1 MSGISAPSITS
12 GCVLFEWRVQL
23 KGGVLSLSRLTWILS
38 LGTVFLASCGGP
50 GTMLNAQVAAP
61 NVSVLS
67 ATTDSLASPHLS
79 WEVLDLTPSSSQPV
93 LSPSGLFPGD
103 FSTAVIG
110 SHAFLV
116 KLYAGSP
123 QGVGNLTLGGSI
135 REVQCG
141 YFYTATSSESAV
153 PLRHAVPVGHP
164 VSRLL
169 EGDFQTEAL
178 GEMSTLAYIVVDFN
192 SQMPPANNDR
202 QICPMAYT
210 GPLVSPELHMGVTF
224 NGTLRLWGMASTR
237 AAARRST
244 VWLTI
249 QVLPE

>member
-1 MSGISAPSITS
+1 MRA
-12 GCVLFEWRVQL
+12 FYEWKVQL
-23 KGGVLSLSRLTWILS
+23 NGGALSLSRLAWILS

-50 GTMLNAQVAAP
+50 GTSLNAGVAAP
-61 NVSVLS
+61 NISVPS
-67 ATTDSLASPHLS
+67 ATTDSLTSPHLS

-110 SHAFLV
+110 AHAFLV
-116 KLYAGSP
+116 KLYAGTP

-141 YFYTATSSESAV
+141 YFYTATSSGSL
-153 PLRHAVPVGHP
+153 LRQAVPVGHP

-169 EGDFQTEAL
+169 EGDFQTETP
-178 GEMSTLAYIVVDFN
+178 GEMSALAYIVVDFN

>member
-1 MSGISAPSITS
+1 M
-12 GCVLFEWRVQL
+12 
-23 KGGVLSLSRLTWILS
+23 
-38 LGTVFLASCGGP
+38 
-50 GTMLNAQVAAP
+50 
-61 NVSVLS
+61 
-67 ATTDSLASPHLS
+67 
-79 WEVLDLTPSSSQPV
+79 TPSSSQPV

-110 SHAFLV
+110 AHSFLV

-141 YFYTATSSESAV
+141 YFYTATSSKSAV
-153 PLRHAVPVGHP
+153 LLRHAVPVGHP

-169 EGDFQTEAL
+169 EGEFQTETP
-178 GEMSTLAYIVVDFN
+178 GERSALAYIVVDFN
-192 SQMPPANNDR
+192 SQMPSANNDR

-210 GPLVSPELHMGVTF
+210 DSLVSPELHIGVTF

-237 AAARRST
+237 GDAARRST

-249 QVLPE
+249 KVLPE